1 MNCDEVRE
9 QLSDH
14 LLATLP
20 ETKDARVRRH
30 LRGCG
35 ACRTEMGAL
44 EEGLSLFSQAA
55 HHSVP
60 PPELQTRV
68 LAAIEEEWR
77 EAAPDARVA
86 PDRPVGIRQRFTGAW
101 AVAAALVLTV
111 VVSLGWG
118 VGQAHR
124 ADRAEVGASSYSRL
138 LDTLGGREFR
148 VGELQGT
155 AGHDVSGSV
164 ILYDSEWD
172 RSWAAVFIRFPGSS
186 GTLTATLTGPD
197 GRELSFDPIR
207 TVDGEGDG
215 WLVTRADVRGF
226 DRLTVRDA
234 SGAVVASAQIAS
246 A

>member
-1 MNCDEVRE
+1 VNCDEVRE

-35 ACRTEMGAL
+35 ACRTELGAL

-60 PPELQTRV
+60 PPELETRV

-77 EAAPDARVA
+77 ETAPDARVA
-86 PDRPVGIRQRFTGAW
+86 HDRPVGIRRRFGAW
-101 AVAAALVLTV
+101 AVAAAMVLAV
-111 VVSLGWG
+111 AVSLGWG

-124 ADRAEVGASSYSRL
+124 ADRAEVGAASYSRL

-155 AGHDVSGSV
+155 TGHDVSGSI
-164 ILYDSEWD
+164 ILYDSVWD
-172 RSWAAVFIRFPGSS
+172 RSWAAVFIRAPGSS
-186 GTLTATLTGPD
+186 GTLAATLTGPD

-215 WLVTRADVRGF
+215 WLVTSEDVRRF

>member
-14 LLATLP
+14 LLATMP
-20 ETKDARVRRH
+20 EAQDARVRRH
-30 LRGCG
+30 LRGCA
-35 ACRTEMGAL
+35 ACRTERGAL

-60 PPELQTRV
+60 PPELETRV

-77 EAAPDARVA
+77 EAVPDTRAV
-86 PDRPVGIRQRFTGAW
+86 PDRPVGIHRCFSGAW
-101 AVAAALVLTV
+101 AVAAALVLAV
-111 VVSLGWG
+111 VVLLGWG

-138 LDTLGGREFR
+138 LATLGGREFR
-148 VGELQGT
+148 VGELRGT
-155 AGHDVSGSV
+155 TGHDVSGSV

-172 RSWAAVFIRFPGSS
+172 RSWAAIFIRFPGSS
-186 GTLTATLTGPD
+186 GTLTATLTGL
-197 GRELSFDPIR
+197 GGQELSFDSIR
-207 TVDGEGDG
+207 TVDDEGDG

-234 SGAVVASAQIAS
+234 SGAVVASAQIAY

>member
-1 MNCDEVRE
+1 MNCDEIRE

-20 ETKDARVRRH
+20 ETQDARVRRH
-30 LRGCG
+30 LRGCS
-35 ACRTEMGAL
+35 ACRTELGAL
-44 EEGLSLFSQAA
+44 EDGLSLFSQAA

-77 EAAPDARVA
+77 EAAPDAR
-86 PDRPVGIRQRFTGAW
+86 PSTGRPVGIRQRFTGAW
-101 AVAAALVLTV
+101 AVAALVLAV
-111 VVSLGWG
+111 AVSLGWG

-124 ADRAEVGASSYSRL
+124 ADRAEIGASSYSRL
-138 LDTLGGREFR
+138 LATLGGREFR
-148 VGELQGT
+148 VGELRGT
-155 AGHDVSGSV
+155 TGHDVSGSV

-172 RSWAAVFIRFPGSS
+172 RSWAAVFLRAPGSS

-215 WLVTRADVRGF
+215 WLVTRADVRRF

-234 SGAVVASAQIAS
+234 SGVVVASAKIA
-246 A
+246 AA